1 LKIDR
6 ARIGDVPQM
15 HELINY
21 FADRGEMLAR
31 SLSEIYENIR
41 DYFVLRQSE
50 RVIACAALHV
60 MWSDLAE
67 IKSVAVAED
76 WQKQGV
82 GDQLVMACLN
92 EAKELGIPTV
102 FCLTYKPA
110 FFERRGFSQVD
121 KMELPQKVWTECYRC
136 PKFPN
141 CDEVALSIFKLVLS
155 FQPLLQRTIKR
166 GPWMNS

>member
-1 LKIDR
+1 MKIDR

-41 DYFVLRQSE
+41 DYFVVRQSE
-50 RVIACAALHV
+50 RVVACAALHV

-67 IKSVAVAED
+67 IKAVTVAED

-82 GDQLVMACLN
+82 GDQLVIACLN

-110 FFERRGFSQVD
+110 FFEKHGFSQVD

-141 CDEVALSIFKLVLS
+141 CDEVALIYRMEV
-155 FQPLLQRTIKR
+155 
-166 GPWMNS
+166 